1 MTETVI
7 TVQGTARA
15 EYAPERSI
23 LSFTIAAD
31 GPDRADA
38 VDRVTAALDRVSS
51 AIAARHDAT
60 SGPVTAWSADR
71 VSVTAQRPW
80 TNDGSVA
87 PIVHRAAV
95 SGRATVTGLDAL
107 PELVEAIAAEELATI
122 DGLEW
127 SLTEGR
133 RTSVLTEVRSRAVKD
148 AVTKATIYAQ
158 SIGLGSVHAVALAD
172 PGMLGDPGAG
182 NGPQPRMERVAMMAS
197 DARGGAFSL
206 RPEPIVVEVAVD
218 ARFVAR

>member
-15 EYAPERSI
+15 EYAPERGI
-23 LSFTIAAD
+23 LNFTIAAD
-31 GPDRADA
+31 GPDRSDA
-38 VDRVTAALDRVSS
+38 VERVTAALDRIS
-51 AIAARHDAT
+51 AVVTERYDAQA
-60 SGPVTAWSADR
+60 GPVTAWSADR

-80 TNDGSVA
+80 TNDGTSA
-87 PIVHRAAV
+87 AIVHRAEV
-95 SGRATVTGLDAL
+95 RGRATVTGLDAL
-107 PELVEAIAAEELATI
+107 PELVEALVADELVTI
-122 DGLEW
+122 EGLEW

-133 RTSVLTEVRSRAVKD
+133 RTSALTEVRSRAVKD
-148 AVTKATIYAQ
+148 AVTKATVYAQ
-158 SIGLGSVHAVALAD
+158 SIGLGSVSAIALAD

-182 NGPQPRMERVAMMAS
+182 GAPLPRIERVAMIATDS
-197 DARGGAFSL
+197 RAGAFSL